1 MMSDRIRPVVRP
13 SLLVAFAFTAGAI
26 MFGIVAAGCTV
37 VGNWVALV
45 ILGFIAV
52 CHMSSAI
59 YYWGRYLAIRE
70 KRVKREKL
78 EMDSCL
84 RRNDMIE

>member
-13 SLLVAFAFTAGAI
+13 SLLVAFVFTVGAI
-26 MFGIVAAGCTV
+26 MFGVVAAGCAV

-45 ILGFIAV
+45 IFGFIAV

-59 YYWGRYLAIRE
+59 YYWGRYLASRRKRVRRE
-70 KRVKREKL
+70 KHET
-78 EMDSCL
+78 DSCL